1 MKETKTVFRAIV
13 AHPVPAEQARIAS
26 ILEKDGLFE
35 VICTTHDGLECLR
48 QVLTD
53 RPALLVLDAVLEQ
66 VDGLE
71 VLRQL
76 GQISGVKPRCLM
88 VTSYGNYI
96 REYARCLGADYCL
109 IEPYSDKALAN
120 NARMLVQPPTAFFT
134 DQEIDAV
141 TVQALQELDVPS
153 RLKGYPYVKE
163 GVRLLVRDPELVRR
177 RRVVKELYGVIA
189 ANQHVSKAQPI
200 ERAMRTLVDH
210 VFSHSDPVCLAKYLS
225 GADLRQAHATNTD
238 FLTALARFVRT
249 TLESE
254 RKDQSTLQQEEN

>member
-1 MKETKTVFRAIV
+1 MKETKTVFRAVV
-13 AHPVPAEQARIAS
+13 AHPVPAEQTRIAS

-35 VICTTHDGLECLR
+35 VTCATHDGLECLR

-53 RPALLVLDAVLEQ
+53 RPALLVIDTVLEQ

-76 GQISGVKPRCLM
+76 GQITGAKPRCLM
-88 VTSYGNYI
+88 ITSYGNYV

-109 IEPYSDKALAN
+109 IAPYSDKALAD
-120 NARMLVQPPTAFFT
+120 NARMLVQPPAAFFT

-141 TVQALQELDVPS
+141 TVRVLQELDVPS

-189 ANQHVSKAQPI
+189 ANHHISKVQPI

-210 VFSHSDPVCLAKYLS
+210 VFSHSDPACLAKYLS
-225 GADLRQAHATNTD
+225 SADLRQSHATNTD
-238 FLTALARFVRT
+238 FLTALAQFVRT
-249 TLESE
+249 TLEAD
-254 RKDQSTLQQEEN
+254 RRRDQPAARQEN